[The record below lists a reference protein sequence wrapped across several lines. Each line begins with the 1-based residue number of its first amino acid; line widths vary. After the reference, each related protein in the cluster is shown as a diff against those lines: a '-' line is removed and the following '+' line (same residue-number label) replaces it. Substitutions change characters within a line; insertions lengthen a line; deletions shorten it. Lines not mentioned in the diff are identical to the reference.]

1 LAPALAAVLAACSLV
16 APNFQKPTLSVVA
29 VQLKGGNLLQQNF
42 VVTFDIQNPNDRAL
56 PVTGLHAEL
65 TVGGDR
71 WASGVSDHAFVVPAQ
86 GNAHFDMNITANT
99 GLALLKLAQRAGK
112 GSDAI
117 DYQMT
122 GAASIDLPFLHEVP
136 FRQNGSLPLGGF

>member
-1 LAPALAAVLAACSLV
+1 MAVMLAACSLV
-16 APNFQKPTLSVVA
+16 APNFQKPTLSVA
-29 VQLKGGNLLQQNF
+29 AIQLKGGNLLQQNF

-65 TVGGDR
+65 TVDGDR
-71 WASGVSDHAFVVPAQ
+71 WASGVSDRAFVVPAQ
-86 GNAHFDMNITANT
+86 GSTQFDMNITANA

-117 DYQMT
+117 AYQMT

-136 FRQNGSLPLGGF
+136 FRQSGSLPLGGF